1 MADRTS
7 TDAGPTVRLLGP
19 DDHLDAARL
28 VGTTML
34 GRDDRVVDQA
44 WVDRW
49 GGRTT
54 HGAITADGRLAGVAQ
69 WFPSQVSLAG
79 PALPAACV
87 TAVAVEA
94 TQRRRGHLRRM
105 MEAQLASVAEA
116 EVPVAL
122 LVAAEWGIY
131 GRYGYGPAV
140 EACRYE
146 IDTRSA
152 DFVAPPKG
160 TVELVGRETVRPHL
174 EAVHDRRW
182 ARTMGAVTRDAA
194 MWDHLC
200 GLAPFPNEKTDLTL
214 RRHALWRD
222 EAGVVQ
228 GAVVYAVEERWTRN
242 RPDGTATVTLLV
254 GSTPEAEREL
264 WRHLCEVD
272 WITTVS
278 AGDRAVDDPLPHH
291 LTDGRAAVSLDR
303 FDCIWARILDVPRFF
318 EARRSPLPGQV
329 VVEVVDDLG
338 HAGGRW
344 RLELGPDGAAVS
356 ATSASVDVTLPAAT
370 LGALAFGGTSAHR
383 MAHAGWLEEGE
394 PGGVDRLETLLRAS
408 PAPWSP
414 TTY

>member
-1 MADRTS
+1 MSETSSDR
-7 TDAGPTVRLLGP
+7 PTVRLLEP
-19 DDHLDAARL
+19 DDLLDAARL
-28 VGTTML
+28 VGMTML
-34 GRDDRVVDQA
+34 GRDDREVDRS

-49 GGRTT
+49 DGRTT
-54 HGAITADGRLAGVAQ
+54 HGALATDGRLAGVAQ

-105 MEAQLASVAEA
+105 MEAQLASIAAA

-131 GRYGYGPAV
+131 GRYGYGPAI

-152 DFVAPPKG
+152 AFVAPPTG
-160 TVELVGRETVRPHL
+160 TLELVDREVVRPHV

-182 ARTMGAVTRDAA
+182 ARTVGAVTRDAA
-194 MWDHLC
+194 LWDHLC

-222 EAGVVQ
+222 EAGEVQ
-228 GAVVYAVEERWTRN
+228 GAVVYSVEERWARN
-242 RPDGTATVTLLV
+242 RPDGAASVTLLV
-254 GSTPEAEREL
+254 GATPEAEREL

-272 WITTVS
+272 WITSVS

-291 LTDGRAAVSLDR
+291 LTDGRAAVALDR
-303 FDCIWARILDVPRFF
+303 FDCIWARVLDVARLF
-318 EARRSPLPGQV
+318 EARRSPLPGLV
-329 VVEVVDDLG
+329 VVEVIDDLG
-338 HAGGRW
+338 YATGRW
-344 RLELGPDGAAVS
+344 RIELGPDGAEVAT
-356 ATSASVDVTLPAAT
+356 TSARTDVALPASA
-370 LGALAFGGTSAHR
+370 LGAMCFGGTSAR
-383 MAHAGWLEEGE
+383 RLADAGLLDEGTL
-394 PGGVDRLETLLRAS
+394 GGIDRLDALLRAS

>member
-1 MADRTS
+1 MATPFD
-7 TDAGPTVRLLGP
+7 PQVRLLGP

-34 GRDDRVVDQA
+34 GQDDRAVDQS

-54 HGAITADGRLAGVAQ
+54 HGAIAADGRLAGVAQ

-79 PALPAACV
+79 PTLPAACV

-105 MEAQLASVAEA
+105 MEAQLASIAEA

-131 GRYGYGPAV
+131 GRYGYGPAI
-140 EACRYE
+140 EACRY
-146 IDTRSA
+146 DVDARTAS
-152 DFVAPPKG
+152 FVAPTTG
-160 TVELVGRETVRPHL
+160 SVELVDRETVRPHL

-182 ARTMGAVTRDAA
+182 AHTMGAVTRDAA

-222 EAGVVQ
+222 GTGEVQ
-228 GAVVYAVEERWTRN
+228 GAVVYSVEERWTHN
-242 RPDGTATVTLLV
+242 RPDGTATVSLLV
-254 GSTPEAEREL
+254 GATPEAEREL

-278 AGDRAVDDPLPHH
+278 AGNRAVDDPLPHH
-291 LTDGRAAVSLDR
+291 LVDGRAAVQLDH
-303 FDCIWARILDVPRFF
+303 FDCIWARVLDVSRFF
-318 EARRSPLPGQV
+318 EARRSLLPGEV

-338 HAGGRW
+338 YASGRW
-344 RLELGPDGAAVS
+344 HLELGPDGAAVS
-356 ATSASVDVTLPAAT
+356 ASSATADVTLPASA
-370 LGALAFGGTSAHR
+370 LGALAFGGTSAR
-383 MAHAGWLEEGE
+383 RLADAGLLDEDVA
-394 PGGVDRLETLLRAS
+394 GGVDRLEGLLRAS